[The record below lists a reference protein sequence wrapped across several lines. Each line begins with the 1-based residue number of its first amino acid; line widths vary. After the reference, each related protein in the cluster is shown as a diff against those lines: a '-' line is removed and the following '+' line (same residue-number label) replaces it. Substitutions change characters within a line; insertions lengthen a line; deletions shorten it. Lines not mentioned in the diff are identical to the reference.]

1 MTLGQWFGF
10 SAILCAIYILWQVRQ
25 ALLLVFAAIVLATAL
40 NKLARWIQRFGIK
53 RSWAVF
59 FSISLLILGFITIFL
74 LVVPPLFDQLQ
85 ELATRVPRGLERG
98 LQRLNLWINYLKTQL
113 PGDFWQNLFQVN
125 LQINAL
131 IQQVQ
136 RIGNPL
142 IGGVGAFVGNTLGG
156 LLGFLLILVLTIM
169 LLADPMAY
177 RRAFIQLI
185 PSFYRQRMNGILDQC
200 EIALGLWVVGA
211 LIDMSVVAVC
221 SLAGLLVLQV
231 PLAFANAILAG
242 LLNLIPNIGP
252 TLSVIPPMAIALLED
267 PWKAGFVFI
276 LYFLIQQA
284 ESNFLMP
291 YLMAQQVSLLPAITL
306 LSQGFFL
313 TFFGFLGLL
322 LALPLTVVG
331 QVLVQEILIRDILD
345 HWKQ

>member
-1 MTLGQWFGF
+1 MTIGQWFGF

-40 NKLARWIQRFGIK
+40 NKLARWIQRFKIK
-53 RSWAVF
+53 RSWAIF
-59 FSISLLILGFITIFL
+59 FSISLLILTFVTIFL

-98 LQRLNLWINYLKTQL
+98 LQRLNLWINDLKTQL
-113 PGDFWQNLFQVN
+113 PGDLWQNLFQVN

-131 IQQVQ
+131 IQQLQ
-136 RIGNPL
+136 RLGNPV
-142 IGGVGAFVGNTLGG
+142 IGGVGTFLGNTLGG
-156 LLGFLLILVLTIM
+156 VFSFLLVIVLTIM
-169 LLADPMAY
+169 LLADPLAY
-177 RRAFIQLI
+177 RQAFIQLI

-200 EIALGLWVVGA
+200 EEALGLWVVGA
-211 LIDMSVVAVC
+211 LIDMTVVAIC
-221 SLAGLLVLQV
+221 SLTGLLVLQV

-276 LYFLIQQA
+276 LYLLIQQA

-306 LSQGFFL
+306 ISQAFFL
-313 TFFGFLGLL
+313 TFFGFLGLV

-331 QVLVQEILIRDILD
+331 QVLVKEILIRDILD
-345 HWKQ
+345 QWEQ